1 LPVGETTSHVGGA
14 AGARFERARDA
25 LFGGSSVEV
34 SHGRVS
40 AVEVEGER
48 WLVRFDDDG
57 ETKKGRDGELEAGA
71 VVLATGGV
79 AAGGIAFVW
88 DPERGAH
95 GFRLPFSAPVALAL
109 DGEPGD
115 SGGSLYGASLE
126 TRGLGVLER
135 VGIHAAPTG
144 APLGESR
151 PGLFVAGDAAA
162 ARPRTVLE
170 AVRSGIRAARAAL
183 LKSRA

>member
-1 LPVGETTSHVGGA
+1 VGGA
-14 AGARFERARDA
+14 AGARFEKARDA
-25 LFGGSSVEV
+25 VCRASSIEV
-34 SHGRVS
+34 SRGRVS
-40 AVEVEGER
+40 AIERMGER
-48 WLVRFDDDG
+48 FVVRFDDGG
-57 ETKKGRDGELEAGA
+57 EKGAGRDGEVEALA

-79 AAGGIAFVW
+79 AAGGVAFVW

-95 GFRLPFSAPVALAL
+95 GFRLAYDAPVALAL

-135 VGIHAAPTG
+135 VGIHAAATG
-144 APLGESR
+144 AVIDGNVNVS
-151 PGLFVAGDAAA
+151 GLFAAGDALAE
-162 ARPRTVLE
+162 RPRTVLE

-183 LKSRA
+183 PKIQA